1 MAVWL
6 APVIGAAVGLYGA
19 KKSSDAAKQAQS
31 DRNDAVDAQYRYD
44 KEAWQM
50 AKDAAIADRAFAV
63 KEIEM
68 RAQQEGQLA
77 AYKDAQ
83 NAQSYN
89 YNLQIRN
96 MQQDTNEKMY
106 QKSEN
111 IYFNQLGINAL
122 EERDARLNERR
133 QLQEITTENLY
144 QQNDTMLEA
153 LQAEGTIRARG
164 VTGRTADKLTSAAL
178 LQAGTKL
185 TLLDLSLDSATQE
198 AESTIRAIGR
208 ERVVSDTN
216 AYAAKMLDP
225 GVLPMPI
232 APLPTPQAQY
242 LYPRVYGDY
251 DFGPEPIRGAM
262 ISPSAAAAQVW
273 GTSITSLAGAA
284 TGVVK
289 AFTPQ

>member
-1 MAVWL
+1 MEQRKA
-6 APVIGAAVGLYGA
+6 
-19 KKSSDAAKQAQS
+19 DAAKQAQS
-31 DRNDAVDAQYRYD
+31 DRNQAVDAQYRYD

-50 AKDAAIADRAFAV
+50 AKDAAIADREFAV

-83 NAQSYN
+83 QAQSYN

-164 VTGRTADKLTSAAL
+164 VTGRTADKLTSTAL

-232 APLPTPQAQY
+232 APLPTPQAQFM
-242 LYPRVYGDY
+242 YPRVYDDY

-273 GTSITSLAGAA
+273 GTSITQSLIHIS
-284 TGVVK
+284 
-289 AFTPQ
+289 

>member
-31 DRNDAVDAQYRYD
+31 DRNQAVDAQYRYD

-50 AKDAAIADRAFAV
+50 AKDAAIADREFAV

-83 NAQSYN
+83 QAQSYN

-153 LQAEGTIRARG
+153 LQAEGAIRARG
-164 VTGRTADKLTSAAL
+164 VTGRTADKVTSTAL

-232 APLPTPQAQY
+232 APLPTPQAQFM
-242 LYPRVYGDY
+242 YPRVYEDY

-284 TGVVK
+284 TSVVK

>member
-31 DRNDAVDAQYRYD
+31 DRNQAVDAQYRYD

-50 AKDAAIADRAFAV
+50 AKDAAIADREFAV

-83 NAQSYN
+83 QAQSYN

-153 LQAEGTIRARG
+153 LQAEGAIRARG
-164 VTGRTADKLTSAAL
+164 VTGRTADKLTSTAL

-232 APLPTPQAQY
+232 APLPTPQAQFM
-242 LYPRVYGDY
+242 YPRVYEDY

-284 TGVVK
+284 TSVVK